1 MVKYYAYLSM
11 YDYVMYL
18 WLCIVDSCWCNLVSI
33 HIVSLSNHLITLVL
47 LGTPRFAKLYKRALT
62 YLLV

>member
-1 MVKYYAYLSM
+1 MVKYYAYISM

-18 WLCIVDSCWCNLVSI
+18 WLCLIDSCWCNLVSI
-33 HIVSLSNHLITLVL
+33 HIVSLSYYLITLVL

-62 YLLV
+62 YFLV